1 MDEAARKRYF
11 WSKANRARHRFDPQ
25 HVWTFTMY
33 QHFVDMASYELDM
46 LKRFDLACHLD
57 GMPLQFMVKV
67 RPMWPAHKPGCLE
80 LLQPVVGGSG
90 EACMGISVVSAW
102 LCRLT

>member
-1 MDEAARKRYF
+1 
-11 WSKANRARHRFDPQ
+11 
-25 HVWTFTMY
+25 MY

-67 RPMWPAHKPGCLE
+67 RSH
-80 LLQPVVGGSG
+80 V
-90 EACMGISVVSAW
+90 ACTQAGMP
-102 LCRLT
+102 

>member
-1 MDEAARKRYF
+1 MRICNKLHSEGELKLLHTGQPLEEAARKRYF
-11 WSKANRARHRFDPQ
+11 WSKANRAKHRFEPGQ
-25 HVWTFTMY
+25 VWTFTMY

-67 RPMWPAHKPGCLE
+67 GPDLNMMMWPERYCA
-80 LLQPVVGGSG
+80 
-90 EACMGISVVSAW
+90 M
-102 LCRLT
+102 R

>member
-1 MDEAARKRYF
+1 
-11 WSKANRARHRFDPQ
+11 
-25 HVWTFTMY
+25 MY

-67 RPMWPAHKPGCLE
+67 RPHGVQRVQGFGVQGLGFSCD
-80 LLQPVVGGSG
+80 
-90 EACMGISVVSAW
+90 VS
-102 LCRLT
+102 T